1 MLLFELS
8 WWIQKGSKFGFC
20 MDLGLGFSL
29 FRLFLV
35 GTGSKFESLG
45 GFLKGSKFKF
55 KAVQSFV
62 IFGFD
67 STLVWTHCFN
77 FSSKYEVLNAQGRP
91 DEALRLRG

>member
-1 MLLFELS
+1 MLEFEPS

-35 GTGSKFESLG
+35 GT
-45 GFLKGSKFKF
+45 GSKFKF

-91 DEALRLRG
+91 DEALRPGI

>member
-1 MLLFELS
+1 MDSEGFEIWFLHVFGS
-8 WWIQKGSKFGFC
+8 WVFTFQTVSGWN
-20 MDLGLGFSL
+20 
-29 FRLFLV
+29 R
-35 GTGSKFESLG
+35 
-45 GFLKGSKFKF
+45 FKF

-91 DEALRLRG
+91 DEALRLVDLV